1 MKDKFLPIGSIVL
14 LKGAT
19 KRLMITGYCS
29 AVPDNPTKSYDYVAS
44 LFPEGN
50 LAGEQVA
57 LFDHEQIGTI
67 VHAGLEDDE
76 FKKLNEELK
85 KAMTEEG
92 ATPSATPA
100 APAAFDPLANVPA
113 SPDMPPFS
121 LDNINSLLNTIRAQ
135 GVPEPIKEPSVFN
148 EENIKKPVF
157 AAPKL
162 GESNKKP
169 ADTKKEEEEEV
180 TISDEFSVED
190 YEQEKV
196 EEPVNDGTP
205 VLQLQLIGG
214 DALPT
219 TSEVAPLPALDTS
232 TPEGEGSSAPIIPG
246 LTRL

>member
-1 MKDKFLPIGSIVL
+1 MKEKFLPIGSIVL

-29 AVPDNPTKSYDYVAS
+29 AVPDNPEKSYDYVAC

-50 LAGEQVA
+50 LAGDQVA

-67 VHAGLEDDE
+67 VHMGLDDEE
-76 FKKLNEELK
+76 FKKLDGELK
-85 KAMTEEG
+85 KAVLETG
-92 ATPSATPA
+92 ATASTTAA
-100 APAAFDPLANVPA
+100 APAEFDPLANIPA

-121 LDNINSLLNTIRAQ
+121 LDNINSLLNTIKAQ
-135 GVPEPIKEPSVFN
+135 GIPEPIKEPTVFN

-162 GESNKKP
+162 GETNKKQTE
-169 ADTKKEEEEEV
+169 DKKEEEE

-196 EEPVNDGTP
+196 EEPVIDGTP
-205 VLQLQLIGG
+205 VLQLQLIGE
-214 DALPT
+214 DLPT
-219 TSEVAPLPALDTS
+219 TSSTSVLPALDS
-232 TPEGEGSSAPIIPG
+232 SSDSDSGSDPVIPG